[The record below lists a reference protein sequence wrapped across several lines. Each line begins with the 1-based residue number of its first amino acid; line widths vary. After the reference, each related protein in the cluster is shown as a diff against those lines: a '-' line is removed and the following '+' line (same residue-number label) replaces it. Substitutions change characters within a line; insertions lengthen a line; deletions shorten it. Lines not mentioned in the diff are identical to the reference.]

1 MSETLSGRNQKRCLV
16 VADAK
21 YGPLFWEDFCREGAA
36 ARGLEFI
43 VLCLKPGED
52 RLYRN
57 ASFTDTLNASHIL
70 ARYGLETPS
79 REALATFAADFET
92 STGTFISDLLQ
103 ADRHFGRAYSYA
115 GSRHPQSP
123 LAARATY
130 WDSVALIQRLYEFYL
145 EAFRQHGIGTLL
157 LGGVASLPLKLI
169 CVAARRAGLDIRL
182 LATARVGNRLIWVY
196 DEFLA
201 MPHVVAR
208 WKQSLSSES
217 VATALDPE
225 SLGSYAQTLRSQARL
240 ARRFTF
246 AGLLTALG
254 REVKN
259 YTRSVAARLLKRARG
274 KAGRYY
280 FLSSLKNHVN
290 VFTDYRRLR
299 RRWDPTWKHPQKI
312 PYVFLPLHVEPEAA
326 LGVLSPEFNT
336 QMGLIDLLVKALPAG
351 TLLVIKEHRAAIGR
365 RPEGFY
371 DWLTALPA
379 AALAPIDASGPEL
392 ARGSRVTVTITGTAG
407 LEAAVA
413 GVPVLSFGE
422 HNFYNCL
429 PHVHVMRDL
438 AGLRGLLRR
447 LIEAPA
453 DRERD
458 RREGRRFFDS
468 LAAVSVDLGEEALT
482 RQRRP
487 PPAAVTRLFDGL
499 WKTLEPQA

>member
-1 MSETLSGRNQKRCLV
+1 
-16 VADAK
+16 
-21 YGPLFWEDFCREGAA
+21 
-36 ARGLEFI
+36 
-43 VLCLKPGED
+43 
-52 RLYRN
+52 
-57 ASFTDTLNASHIL
+57 
-70 ARYGLETPS
+70 
-79 REALATFAADFET
+79 
-92 STGTFISDLLQ
+92 
-103 ADRHFGRAYSYA
+103 
-115 GSRHPQSP
+115 
-123 LAARATY
+123 
-130 WDSVALIQRLYEFYL
+130 LIQRLYEFYL

-487 PPAAVTRLFDGL
+487 SPAAVTRLFDGL